1 MNSKFKLLIGILS
14 FILIFVIAYLGYN
27 ALSNKFDP
35 REGLISRKS
44 TTKDSDTTKDKD
56 GNKDKQGANNKSDND
71 EEVYPATDF
80 TVYDVDDNKVNLFD
94 FKGKPIV
101 LNFWASWCPP
111 CRKEMPDFNEVYK
124 EYKDEVVFMMVDL
137 VDGVRETK
145 KKGLDHVREQG
156 YEFPVYFDI
165 DQDAAYEYWISSIP
179 TTLFINA
186 DGNIV
191 VGYQGA
197 IDKDVLVETINLIK

>member
-56 GNKDKQGANNKSDND
+56 GNKDKQGANNESDKD

>member
-56 GNKDKQGANNKSDND
+56 GNKDKQGANNESDND